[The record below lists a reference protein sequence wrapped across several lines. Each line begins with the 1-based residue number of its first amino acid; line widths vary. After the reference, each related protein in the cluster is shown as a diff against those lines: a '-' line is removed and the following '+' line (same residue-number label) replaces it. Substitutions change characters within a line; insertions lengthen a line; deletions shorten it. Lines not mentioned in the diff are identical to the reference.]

1 MILLDTAPVP
11 PRDRAE
17 LIRAAML
24 SVSVP
29 KEVTLASDADATW
42 ARMEFWDLG
51 GPSLFTSA
59 SSSFQL
65 ARGRRHLT
73 MEGPALVALAVQ
85 TGATAGF
92 EQLGQEHQVR
102 PGQLMLNDLTAAY
115 RYGWRGDGGSCAFQL
130 PHELLGLPV
139 GATRAAAPR
148 LAASP
153 LYELTRTH
161 LAQLHRHRGEL
172 EHDPSARA
180 LGRATLELVRALIL
194 SAAAPAAPAAPD
206 TAAELRERAIAYI
219 DVHLSNPA
227 LTPAAIAAAHHV
239 SVRQLYKVFALGR
252 LSLEQTIIGLRLE
265 AARRELARPGHPA
278 LTVSEAARRCGF
290 ANLSHFAR
298 RFRQRYGI
306 SPARWQRQHRD
317 GRAASSRSAG

>member
-1 MILLDTAPVP
+1 MILLDAAQVP
-11 PRDRAE
+11 PQDRDE
-17 LIRAAML
+17 LIRAALL

-29 KEVTLASDADATW
+29 TEVALPSAPDATW
-42 ARMEFWDLG
+42 ARMEFSDLG

-59 SSSFQL
+59 SSSFRL
-65 ARGRRHLT
+65 ARSRRHVT

-85 TGATAGF
+85 TAATAGF
-92 EQLGQEHQVR
+92 GQLGQEHLIG
-102 PGQLMLNDLTAAY
+102 PGELMLNDLTAAY
-115 RYGWRGDGGSCAFQL
+115 RYGWTGDGGSCAFQV

-139 GATRAAAPR
+139 PVTRAAAAR

-153 LYELTRTH
+153 LYDLTRTH
-161 LAQLHRHRGEL
+161 LAYLHRHRDGL
-172 EHDPSARA
+172 EHDPAARA

-194 SAAAPAAPAAPD
+194 SASGATTAPSD

-219 DVHLSNPA
+219 DLHLSNPA
-227 LTPAAIAAAHHV
+227 LTPAAVAAAHHV
-239 SVRQLYKVFALGR
+239 SVRQLYKVFALAN
-252 LSLEQTIIGLRLE
+252 LSVEQTIIGLRLE
-265 AARRELARPGHPA
+265 AARRELARPGHPS

-306 SPARWQRQHRD
+306 SPREWQRQQVD
-317 GRAASSRSAG
+317 CPGR